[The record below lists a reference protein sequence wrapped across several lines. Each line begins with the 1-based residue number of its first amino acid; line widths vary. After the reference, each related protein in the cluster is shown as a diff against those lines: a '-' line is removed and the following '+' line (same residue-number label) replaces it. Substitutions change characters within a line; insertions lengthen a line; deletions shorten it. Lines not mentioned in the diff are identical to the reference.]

1 MRRTWHGRWVVSVA
15 ALVIAVANGA
25 LTSGQKPEPMPG
37 VLHEHLSIQ
46 YISRPTTDAVAALKR
61 TLAQGGRV
69 LPRDLRTG
77 YLRPVLEA
85 LGVPAESQLLVFS
98 KTGVQG
104 AYTNPQNPRALYF
117 NESVA
122 VGYIAGAPVLEIA
135 AHDPQQ
141 GVVFYTV
148 DQAAAAPT
156 FTRRTSCLS
165 CHVSASTLNVPGFL
179 SRSSTVGDDGTVML
193 QLGATNDVDHTTPHP
208 DRWGGYY
215 VTSEV
220 EAVGY
225 TQRGHLGNITFA
237 PRGLTSSQVF
247 VDWIHSAPETHGYLS
262 ASSDNVA
269 LLVFDHQMRAN
280 NLLTRLNWEA
290 RVTASDAPAIASE
303 ATVRSLVHE
312 LADYLLFVGE
322 AALPLPLTPR
332 TGFAEHFQSRIPK
345 DRQGRSFGQLNVETR
360 LLRYPCSYMVYSEAF
375 DGLPPAVKTAVYRR
389 MLDILSGSDTR
400 AAYARLKA
408 DDRRAILEILR
419 ETKLDFPPSLTLH

>member
-1 MRRTWHGRWVVSVA
+1 MRGTWRGRL
-15 ALVIAVANGA
+15 LVGAVALPAAIAGSA

-37 VLHEHLSIQ
+37 VLHEHPAIR
-46 YISRPTTDAVAALKR
+46 YMGRPTTDLVAKLNQ
-61 TLAQGGRV
+61 TLAESRRV
-69 LPRDLRTG
+69 LPRDARTG
-77 YLRPVLEA
+77 YLLSVLDA

-98 KTGVQG
+98 KTGVQS
-104 AYTNPQNPRALYF
+104 AYTNPKNPRALYF

-165 CHVSASTLNVPGFL
+165 CHVSASTLDVPGFL
-179 SRSSTVGDDGTVML
+179 SRSSTVGDDGTVLL

-208 DRWGGYY
+208 DRWGGYF

-220 EAVGY
+220 ASVGY
-225 TQRGHLGNITFA
+225 ATRAHLGNITFA
-237 PRGLTSSQVF
+237 GLGSTSNQVF
-247 VDWIHSAPETHGYLS
+247 MDWVNSAPEDRGYLS
-262 ASSDNVA
+262 AASDNVA

-290 RVTASDAPAIASE
+290 RVAASDATAIASD
-303 ATVRSLVHE
+303 AKVRSLVNA

-322 AALPLPLTPR
+322 TPLPLPLTPR
-332 TGFAEHFQSRIPK
+332 IGFAEHFQARIPK

-360 LLRYPCSYMVYSEAF
+360 LLRYPCSYMVYSDAF

-419 ETKLDFPPSLTLH
+419 ETKPDFLAH